1 MILQNILE
9 FVRNPVLGPLL
20 YINNKKRDRSIS
32 TGSFSACRSLS
43 FLLSTAQL
51 HYSIA
56 VPLQYVCATS

>member
-9 FVRNPVLGPLL
+9 FVRNPVLGPLFSL
-20 YINNKKRDRSIS
+20 IIKRETGGIS
-32 TGSFSACRSLS
+32 TGSFSACHSLS